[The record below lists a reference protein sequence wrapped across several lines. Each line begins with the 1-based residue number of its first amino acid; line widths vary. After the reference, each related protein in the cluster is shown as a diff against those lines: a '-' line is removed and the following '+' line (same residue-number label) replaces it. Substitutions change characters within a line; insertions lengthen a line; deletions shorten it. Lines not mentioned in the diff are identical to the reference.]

1 MNRITWPGAT
11 AIAIMPIL
19 LVLSG
24 CMSMKE
30 KSEISFQAKE
40 SFIQFGARP
49 LYLIKRMEHSPLKEK
64 LMRCTTDLIDPFSR
78 TDFSIGHRG
87 APKYFPEHTLE
98 SYAAAVTMGA
108 GIIECDVTFTQDKA
122 LVCRHSQCDLHT
134 TTDILETALA
144 KKCSVPFQPA
154 IFDSYGNLVS
164 PAIARCC
171 TSDFTLAE
179 FKSLQGRMDV
189 SNRHATTVA
198 EYLKGTADQKT
209 DSYAAF
215 GTLLS
220 HKESIELFKKLNVKM
235 MPELKSPSVP
245 MPFDGFSQ
253 TDYARK
259 MIDEYRKADVPAS
272 NVWAQS
278 FNIDDVVYWIENE
291 PDFGKQAVYLDG
303 RYDDP
308 LFDHR
313 NPETW
318 TPSMTQ
324 LAAKGVS
331 IIAPPIWMLLEVV
344 DGKIMP
350 SRYANAAKAAGLEIV
365 TWTLERDGSQING
378 NNWFFQTL
386 NGQNPNPESPGNT
399 IQFAENSYT
408 VLHGLTRE
416 VGIIGIFSDWPATVS
431 YYANCMNLN

>member
-1 MNRITWPGAT
+1 MFKYVA
-11 AIAIMPIL
+11 AVIAIML
-19 LVLSG
+19 LQSG
-24 CMSMKE
+24 CVSIQE
-30 KSEISFQAKE
+30 EPERFSYQTVWPHS
-40 SFIQFGARP
+40 QFGARP
-49 LYLIKRMEHSPLKEK
+49 LYLINSMAQSPLKEK
-64 LMRCTTDLIDPFSR
+64 LKRCITNLNDPFKR

-87 APKYFPEHTLE
+87 APRYFPEHTQE
-98 SYAAAVTMGA
+98 SYEAAALMGA
-108 GIIECDVTFTQDKA
+108 GIIECDVTFTKDKE
-122 LVCRHSQCDLHT
+122 LVCRHSQCDLQST
-134 TTDILETALA
+134 TNILKTALA
-144 KKCSVPFQPA
+144 EKCSLPFQPA
-154 IFDSYGNLVS
+154 VIDTHGNLVA
-164 PAIARCC
+164 PATARCC
-171 TSDFTLAE
+171 TSDITLAE
-179 FKSLQGRMDV
+179 FKSLQGRLDTF
-189 SNRHATTVA
+189 NPHATTVA
-198 EYLKGTADQKT
+198 EYLSDAADKGTMH
-209 DSYAAF
+209 YATV

-220 HKESIELFKKLNVKM
+220 HQESIALFKKLNVKM

-291 PDFGKQAVYLDG
+291 PDFGRQAVYLDG